1 MSELHVVWVDGA
13 GLFECDDDVR
23 GSSDAIKH
31 DLLIVPATST
41 TPASPCIIREE
52 MYSLTALWSVAVVGV

>member
-13 GLFECDDDVR
+13 GLLECDDGFH

-31 DLLIVPATST
+31 DLLIVSATSA
-41 TPASPCIIREE
+41 TPASPCIIRKE